1 MAQLIDRPLHSG
13 LPYSARM
20 RRLVGLLFAAALVAS
35 CSSSSDASDT
45 NEASSVLTIAP
56 AIASPPLTSVVV
68 EEPSTTAITENT
80 ATASS
85 TAEPT
90 TSGPDVISG
99 RPYDVFVPSSY
110 SASTAMPLVVLLHG
124 FGATG
129 VIQEAYFQLQ
139 PLAESRGFLYVHPDG
154 TINAINKRFW
164 NATNAC
170 CGFGSTVDDVAYLT
184 ALVKDVQS
192 SYNVDPKRT
201 FFVGH
206 SNGGFMSY
214 RMACDRAD
222 MVAAIVSL
230 AGATWD
236 DNTKCNP
243 SEPVSVLQI
252 HGTADGT
259 IGFEGGTLLGNDHP
273 GARETVASWSANNG
287 CTGSATELPTLLDL
301 EANIAGDESIATQFS
316 GCPVGGAVELWVIP
330 DASHIPA
337 VSTTFGADIIDFLFA
352 HPKP

>member
-1 MAQLIDRPLHSG
+1 MAQLTDRALPSG
-13 LPYSARM
+13 PPYSAPM
-20 RRLVGLLFAAALVAS
+20 RRLVGLLLAAALVAS
-35 CSSSSDASDT
+35 CSTSNDT
-45 NEASSVLTIAP
+45 SGSGTSEASAVSTVAP
-56 AIASPPLTSVVV
+56 TTASPPTTSDAPGTP
-68 EEPSTTAITENT
+68 ESTEITEPAT
-80 ATASS
+80 ESTASPG
-85 TAEPT
+85 ADPLA
-90 TSGPDVISG
+90 G
-99 RPYDVFVPSSY
+99 RPFDVFVPSSY
-110 SASTAMPLVVLLHG
+110 SEDTAMPLVVLLHG
-124 FGATG
+124 FGASG
-129 VIQEAYFQLQ
+129 IIQNLYFGLQ

-154 TINAINKRFW
+154 TINAINRQFW

-170 CGFGSTVDDVAYLT
+170 CGFGSTVDDVAYLS
-184 ALVKDVQS
+184 ALVQNVQS
-192 SYNVDPKRT
+192 NYNVDAKRI

-222 MVAAIVSL
+222 MVAGVVSL

-273 GARETVASWSANNG
+273 GARETVATWSTNNG
-287 CTGSATELPTLLDL
+287 CTGSATELPTPLDL
-301 EANIAGDESIATQFS
+301 DASIPGDESDATEYT

-330 DASHIPA
+330 EAPHIP
-337 VSTTFGADIIDFLFA
+337 SLSPTFGAEIIDFLLA